1 MAKKKDNK
9 VYVVKVEDYRNDPAF
24 DVNYENG
31 TFIKGTFTSRESAEK
46 AAIAEAEEVIPT
58 IYCEHAYGLESG
70 ESAWGD
76 WDDLPKTEAEKTED
90 NAYSQ
95 EGVMNLVR
103 KAGGEIRIETQ
114 YDDIYFEITIVEQ
127 KSKK

>member
-1 MAKKKDNK
+1 MAKKNDNK

-103 KAGGEIRIETQ
+103 RAGGEIRIETQ

>member
-1 MAKKKDNK
+1 MAKKKDNN
-9 VYVVKVEDYRNDPAF
+9 VYVVKLEDYRNDPAF